1 MSKVASVLVFAG
13 LVFIALVSA
22 SPLQEPFLPHGTD
35 TLTHL
40 YTSVQLDHLLRQGV
54 VYSRWLPARA
64 SGFGTPLFNY
74 YAPLSYYAVSA
85 FCLAGAD
92 VVMAMRLALGL
103 SLVGAAVGMYLWGRD
118 AFDSPSGLVAAAAY
132 VCGPYVL
139 FNAFF
144 RGGLNESYA
153 LLLMPW
159 CLWSLRRLTTRR
171 QATARMRY
179 LILVALTYAGAI
191 LAHNLTAL
199 LFSPV
204 LLGYAILLIF
214 VLSPQGATG
223 PTQLSPA
230 ARLLVSKVLPLIA
243 LALGLGLSAFFWL
256 PMLLERNAIRP
267 EDLFQGAEFD
277 YRHNFINLD
286 DLFLPPLGVTP
297 RPALPIATIALALAS
312 LLWSRHRSPGRR
324 AEVILFAL
332 VVVGCVLMALPLSAG
347 LWDQLRPV
355 LQFLQFPHRFLSLAS
370 LGLAFLAGG
379 GLCVLR
385 RGLTRGQSVHS
396 HRKVAQLVD
405 LVLLIVAVGMLLLPA
420 RVLRSVR
427 YYPSLPEIDVGFV
440 MQKERETGN
449 IGTTYVVSF
458 LPRTVQEIPPFEMLA
473 RDGSERLD
481 RESLPSGTV
490 VVSSDYNPLRYTL
503 VVSSTSPFT
512 AAFNTFHFPG
522 WTAQLDGGPISLVP
536 DMPYGRIT
544 TLLPAGQHRLEVWF
558 GPTPLRLLA
567 DGISVSCLLAL
578 GFGCTIH
585 RGLFKIDT
593 HNTKREAE
601 CPI

>member
-1 MSKVASVLVFAG
+1 
-13 LVFIALVSA
+13 
-22 SPLQEPFLPHGTD
+22 
-35 TLTHL
+35 
-40 YTSVQLDHLLRQGV
+40 
-54 VYSRWLPARA
+54 
-64 SGFGTPLFNY
+64 
-74 YAPLSYYAVSA
+74 
-85 FCLAGAD
+85 
-92 VVMAMRLALGL
+92 
-103 SLVGAAVGMYLWGRD
+103 
-118 AFDSPSGLVAAAAY
+118 
-132 VCGPYVL
+132 
-139 FNAFF
+139 
-144 RGGLNESYA
+144 
-153 LLLMPW
+153 
-159 CLWSLRRLTTRR
+159 
-171 QATARMRY
+171 
-179 LILVALTYAGAI
+179 
-191 LAHNLTAL
+191 
-199 LFSPV
+199 
-204 LLGYAILLIF
+204 
-214 VLSPQGATG
+214 
-223 PTQLSPA
+223 
-230 ARLLVSKVLPLIA
+230 
-243 LALGLGLSAFFWL
+243 
-256 PMLLERNAIRP
+256 
-267 EDLFQGAEFD
+267 
-277 YRHNFINLD
+277 
-286 DLFLPPLGVTP
+286 
-297 RPALPIATIALALAS
+297 
-312 LLWSRHRSPGRR
+312 
-324 AEVILFAL
+324 
-332 VVVGCVLMALPLSAG
+332 
-347 LWDQLRPV
+347 
-355 LQFLQFPHRFLSLAS
+355 
-370 LGLAFLAGG
+370 
-379 GLCVLR
+379 
-385 RGLTRGQSVHS
+385 
-396 HRKVAQLVD
+396 VAQLVD

-522 WTAQLDGGPISLVP
+522 WTAQLDGGSISLVP